1 MSIEVKGALGV
12 DELTFEDFERRV
24 RQGEFDGE
32 TLVRMDVLTGRDFR
46 KLGEL
51 EIYQTLADPEDL
63 AWSKRL
69 RHGAPLMTAL
79 LVGLQVRIYLWSKA
93 PGAADWLVDHATN
106 WAPAVLEAGEVWRL
120 LTYGFLHLGFTH
132 LALNLLFM
140 VYAGWNLERAMGRRN
155 LLAVYLFAVVIGGL
169 LSLAMSPGRPSLG
182 ASGGD
187 FGLIAASVV
196 FGWKHEDRLPTFAR
210 KYFGWAIL
218 PYLVY
223 PLCLGL
229 LSTSVDNWGH
239 LGGLIGGAAMATW
252 LQPDAFTRFQL
263 SNRRV
268 RIAALVGSLLGAG
281 ALFWG
286 GARLVHLRPVTSDT
300 GLVAQVPVAW
310 HEGWALTED
319 RGWVSPTQQATL
331 VASTKTYTRPL
342 APGEAVSALIEQV
355 EARAHGV
362 RVVEAYA
369 LEVAGQPA
377 RRVTLAFDLAGEP
390 QRMELLVVTR
400 GASVHRVHLN
410 APEREAWRYR
420 KLADRMFRGM
430 ELQDPPALLE
440 ARAKVTNNPRSWK
453 ANLLLARQE
462 ALAGNPEAA
471 WEAYRKAY
479 RYASE
484 LRGEIAVGILD
495 LYADY
500 GVGPSLE
507 LIEGYV
513 EAHGGDPQVVAAAAD
528 ALDRAGE
535 SERGTALLQDA
546 WAEKPGDFALRRAL
560 RARGL
565 PLYEAPSEL
574 EQGP

>member
-1 MSIEVKGALGV
+1 VSIEVKGALGV
-12 DELTFEDFERRV
+12 DTLTFEDFERRV

-32 TLVRMDVLTGRDFR
+32 TLVRMDVLTARDFR
-46 KLGEL
+46 RLGEL

-79 LVGLQVRIYLWSKA
+79 LVGLQIRIYLWSKA
-93 PGAADWLVDHATN
+93 PGSADWLVDHATN
-106 WAPAVLEAGEVWRL
+106 WAPAVLEGGEVWRL
-120 LTYGFLHLGFTH
+120 LSYGFLHLGFTH
-132 LALNLLFM
+132 LALNLLFL

-155 LLAVYLFAVVIGGL
+155 LLVVYLFAVVVGGL

-196 FGWKHEDRLPTFAR
+196 FGWKHEDRLPAFAR

-252 LQPDAFTRFQL
+252 LQPDAFTRF
-263 SNRRV
+263 RRANQQV
-268 RIAALVGSLLGAG
+268 RVGAFVASLLGAA
-281 ALFWG
+281 ALYWG
-286 GARLVHLRPVTSDT
+286 GARLVHLRPVVSDT

-310 HEGWALTED
+310 REGWALTED
-319 RGWVSPTQQATL
+319 RGWVSPTDQATL

-342 APGEAVSALIEQV
+342 APEEAVAALVEQL
-355 EARAHGV
+355 EARAED
-362 RVVEAYA
+362 VVLVEEQP

-377 RRVTLAFDLAGEP
+377 HRVSLAFRLAGED
-390 QRMELLVVTR
+390 QSMELLVVTR
-400 GASVHRVHLN
+400 GASVYRVHLN
-410 APEREAWRYR
+410 APSDQAWRYR
-420 KLADRMFRGM
+420 KLADRMFRGL
-430 ELQDPPALLE
+430 ELQQPPALLE
-440 ARAKVTNNPRSWK
+440 ARTKVTNNPRSWK
-453 ANLLLARQE
+453 SNLHLARQE
-462 ALAGNPEAA
+462 ALAGNAEAS

-484 LRGEIAVGILD
+484 RRAEIAVGILD

-500 GVGPSLE
+500 GTGPTLE

-513 EAHGGDPQVVAAAAD
+513 EAHGDDPQVVAAAAD
-528 ALDRAGE
+528 ALDRAGQ
-535 SERGTALLQDA
+535 SERAVALLQDA
-546 WAEKPGDFALRRAL
+546 WAERPGDFALKRAL

-565 PLYEAPSEL
+565 PLYEAPGEL
-574 EQGP
+574 DP

>member
-12 DELTFEDFERRV
+12 DTLTFEDFERRV

-46 KLGEL
+46 RLGEL

-79 LVGLQVRIYLWSKA
+79 LVGLQIRIYLWSKA
-93 PGAADWLVDHATN
+93 PGSADWLVDHATN
-106 WAPAVLEAGEVWRL
+106 WAPAVLEGGEVWRL
-120 LTYGFLHLGFTH
+120 LSYGFLHLGFTH
-132 LALNLLFM
+132 LALNLLFL

-155 LLAVYLFAVVIGGL
+155 LLVVYLFAVVVGGL

-196 FGWKHEDRLPTFAR
+196 FGWKHEDRLPAFAR

-252 LQPDAFTRFQL
+252 LQPDAFTRF
-263 SNRRV
+263 RRANQQV
-268 RIAALVGSLLGAG
+268 RVGAFVASLLGAA
-281 ALFWG
+281 ALYWG
-286 GARLVHLRPVTSDT
+286 GARLVHLRPVVSDT

-310 HEGWALTED
+310 REGWALTED
-319 RGWVSPTQQATL
+319 RGWVSPTDQATL

-342 APGEAVSALIEQV
+342 APEEAVAALVEQL
-355 EARAHGV
+355 EARAED
-362 RVVEAYA
+362 VVLVEEQP

-377 RRVTLAFDLAGEP
+377 HRVSLAFRLAGED
-390 QRMELLVVTR
+390 QSMELLVVTR
-400 GASVHRVHLN
+400 GASVYRVHLN
-410 APEREAWRYR
+410 APSDQAWRYR
-420 KLADRMFRGM
+420 KLADRMFRGL
-430 ELQDPPALLE
+430 ELQQPPALLE
-440 ARAKVTNNPRSWK
+440 ARTKVTNNPRSWK
-453 ANLLLARQE
+453 SNLHLARQE
-462 ALAGNPEAA
+462 ALAGNAEAS

-484 LRGEIAVGILD
+484 RRAEIAVGILD

-500 GVGPSLE
+500 GTGPTLE

-513 EAHGGDPQVVAAAAD
+513 EAHGDDPQVVAAAAD
-528 ALDRAGE
+528 ALDRAGQ
-535 SERGTALLQDA
+535 SERAVALLQDA
-546 WAEKPGDFALRRAL
+546 WAERPGDFALKRAL

-565 PLYEAPSEL
+565 PLYEAPGEL
-574 EQGP
+574 DP

>member
-1 MSIEVKGALGV
+1 VSIEVKGALGV
-12 DELTFEDFERRV
+12 DTLTFEDFERRV

-46 KLGEL
+46 RLGEL

-79 LVGLQVRIYLWSKA
+79 LVGLQIRIYLWSKA
-93 PGAADWLVDHATN
+93 PGSADWLVDHATN
-106 WAPAVLEAGEVWRL
+106 WAPAVLEGGEVWRL
-120 LTYGFLHLGFTH
+120 LSYGFLHLGFTH
-132 LALNLLFM
+132 LALNLLFL

-155 LLAVYLFAVVIGGL
+155 LLVVYLFAVVVGGL

-196 FGWKHEDRLPTFAR
+196 FGWKHEDRLPAFAR

-252 LQPDAFTRFQL
+252 LQPDAFTRF
-263 SNRRV
+263 RRANQQV
-268 RIAALVGSLLGAG
+268 RVGAFVASLLGAA
-281 ALFWG
+281 ALYWG
-286 GARLVHLRPVTSDT
+286 GARLVHLRPVVSDT

-310 HEGWALTED
+310 REGWALTED
-319 RGWVSPTQQATL
+319 RGWVSPTDQATL

-342 APGEAVSALIEQV
+342 APEEAVAALVEQL
-355 EARAHGV
+355 EARAED
-362 RVVEAYA
+362 VVLVEEQP

-377 RRVTLAFDLAGEP
+377 HRVSLAFRLAGED
-390 QRMELLVVTR
+390 QSMELLVVTR
-400 GASVHRVHLN
+400 GASVYRVHLN
-410 APEREAWRYR
+410 APSDQAWRYR
-420 KLADRMFRGM
+420 KLADRMFRGL
-430 ELQDPPALLE
+430 ELQQPPALLE
-440 ARAKVTNNPRSWK
+440 ARTKVTNNPRSWK
-453 ANLLLARQE
+453 SNLHLARQE
-462 ALAGNPEAA
+462 ALAGNAEAS

-484 LRGEIAVGILD
+484 RRAEIAVGILD

-500 GVGPSLE
+500 GTGPTLE

-513 EAHGGDPQVVAAAAD
+513 EAHGDDPQVVAAAAD
-528 ALDRAGE
+528 ALDRAGQ
-535 SERGTALLQDA
+535 SERAVALLQDA
-546 WAEKPGDFALRRAL
+546 WAERPGDFALKRAL

-565 PLYEAPSEL
+565 PLYEAPGEL
-574 EQGP
+574 DP

>member
-12 DELTFEDFERRV
+12 DTLTFEDFERRV

-32 TLVRMDVLTGRDFR
+32 TLVRMDVLTARDFR
-46 KLGEL
+46 RLGEL

-79 LVGLQVRIYLWSKA
+79 LVGLQIRIYLWSKA
-93 PGAADWLVDHATN
+93 PGSADWLVDHATN
-106 WAPAVLEAGEVWRL
+106 WAPAVLEGGEVWRL
-120 LTYGFLHLGFTH
+120 LSYGFLHLGFTH
-132 LALNLLFM
+132 LALNLLFL

-155 LLAVYLFAVVIGGL
+155 LLVVYLFAVVVGGL

-196 FGWKHEDRLPTFAR
+196 FGWKHEDRLPAFAR

-252 LQPDAFTRFQL
+252 LQPDAFTRF
-263 SNRRV
+263 RRANQQV
-268 RIAALVGSLLGAG
+268 RVGAFVASLLGAA
-281 ALFWG
+281 ALYWG
-286 GARLVHLRPVTSDT
+286 GARLVHLRPVVSDT

-310 HEGWALTED
+310 REGWALTED
-319 RGWVSPTQQATL
+319 RGWVSPTDQATL

-342 APGEAVSALIEQV
+342 APEEAVAALVEQL
-355 EARAHGV
+355 EARAED
-362 RVVEAYA
+362 VVLVEEQP

-377 RRVTLAFDLAGEP
+377 HRVSLAFRLAGED
-390 QRMELLVVTR
+390 QSMELLVVTR
-400 GASVHRVHLN
+400 GASVYRVHLN
-410 APEREAWRYR
+410 APSDQAWRYR
-420 KLADRMFRGM
+420 KLADRMFRGL
-430 ELQDPPALLE
+430 ELQQPPALLE
-440 ARAKVTNNPRSWK
+440 ARTKVTNNPRSWK
-453 ANLLLARQE
+453 SNLHLARQE
-462 ALAGNPEAA
+462 ALAGNAEAS

-484 LRGEIAVGILD
+484 RRAEIAVGILD

-500 GVGPSLE
+500 GTGPTLE

-513 EAHGGDPQVVAAAAD
+513 EAHGDDPQVVAAAAD
-528 ALDRAGE
+528 ALDRAGQ
-535 SERGTALLQDA
+535 SERAVALLQDA
-546 WAEKPGDFALRRAL
+546 WAERPGDFALKRAL

-565 PLYEAPSEL
+565 PLYEAPGEL
-574 EQGP
+574 DP